1 MVGRTQMKKIT
12 DIVPH
17 LIEDHLIISFSKKWV
32 DLFSKIPEF
41 EVLIDSK
48 NRLVII
54 SKDRIKRMIEQKITQ
69 ERETNR

>member
-17 LIEDHLIISFSKKWV
+17 LVEDHLIISLSKKWIN
-32 DLFSKIPEF
+32 LFSKIPEF

-54 SKDRIKRMIEQKITQ
+54 SKDRIRSGDVVSE
-69 ERETNR
+69 

>member
-1 MVGRTQMKKIT
+1 MKKIT

-17 LIEDHLIISFSKKWV
+17 LIEDHLIISLSKKWI

-54 SKDRIKRMIEQKITQ
+54 SKDRIGSGDVVSE
-69 ERETNR
+69 